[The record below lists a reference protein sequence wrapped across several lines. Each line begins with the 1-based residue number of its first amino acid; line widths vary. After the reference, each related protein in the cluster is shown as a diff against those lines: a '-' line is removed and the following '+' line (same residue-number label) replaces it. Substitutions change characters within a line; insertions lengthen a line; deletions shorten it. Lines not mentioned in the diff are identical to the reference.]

1 MREGAKDQVD
11 GGIEE
16 GGTGPRKKWMKK
28 GRLRAA
34 LLVLW
39 YLERV
44 GLSGYGW
51 HDL

>member
-16 GGTGPRKKWMKK
+16 AGTGPRKKWMKK

-34 LLVLW
+34 LLF
-39 YLERV
+39 
-44 GLSGYGW
+44 YGI
-51 HDL
+51 